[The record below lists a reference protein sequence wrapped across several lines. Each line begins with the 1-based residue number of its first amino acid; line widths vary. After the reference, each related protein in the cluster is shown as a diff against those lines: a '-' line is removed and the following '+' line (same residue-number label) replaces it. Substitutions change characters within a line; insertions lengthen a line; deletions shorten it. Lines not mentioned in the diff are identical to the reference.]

1 MKATFTKA
9 VAQKIIVSNV
19 GGVLTNQAPITLR
32 NQSRDIKSIEDIGD
46 VLPVEVVAG
55 STLIYNPLNDKYE
68 VRLMTGNDVD
78 IDTFD
83 LDGGLF

>member
-9 VAQKIIVSNV
+9 VAQKIVVSNV

-46 VLPVEVVAG
+46 VLPIEVIAG

>member
-9 VAQKIIVSNV
+9 VAQKVIVSNV

-32 NQSRDIKSIEDIGD
+32 NQTRDIKSIEDIPD
-46 VLPVEVVAG
+46 VSVVEAVSG

-78 IDTFD
+78 IGTFD

>member
-9 VAQKIIVSNV
+9 IAQKIIVSNV

-32 NQSRDIKSIEDIGD
+32 NQSRDIKSIEDISD
-46 VLPVEVVAG
+46 VSVIESIAG
-55 STLIYNPLNDKYE
+55 ATLIYNPLNDKYE

>member
-1 MKATFTKA
+1 MKASFTKA
-9 VAQKIIVSNV
+9 IAQKIIVSNV

-32 NQSRDIKSIEDIGD
+32 NQSRDIRSIEDIGD
-46 VLPVEVVAG
+46 VSVIEALAG
-55 STLIYNPLNDKYE
+55 ATLIYNPLNDKYE